1 MKRTI
6 QYLSILAL
14 AALATASC
22 QKMAEEFT
30 EKMES
35 NRFEGKT
42 VVLHASWA
50 NETSSKTAVQED
62 GVSVWWTTGEEI
74 NVFHGTAYAGKFT
87 SNNEEAA
94 PHAEFT
100 GILDRLDGTFENEND
115 VFWAVYPY
123 NENNY
128 FNGETV
134 TIAVPS
140 AQTASEGTFADKLFP
155 AVAKSSGTDLKFY
168 NVCGGA
174 CFTVATEGIRSITFI
189 GKNNE
194 PMAGML
200 AVSMDD
206 NGRPVV
212 QSVYSAATQV
222 KVYAPSIEGFEPGKK
237 YYAVIVPQSMQNGL
251 TVEYRTATKIATL
264 ELGSV
269 NVVRGK
275 FGLLTARDANLNF
288 EDLTDIPVDRLAFA
302 DANFAEYVFSN
313 FDTDG
318 NDELS
323 VEECEAVTSMSFN
336 TNEITSL
343 EGIKYFTNLVELGC
357 YGTQEYNSSTGQYE
371 IKGQLTSIDLSANTK
386 LLYLDCGLNQIKEL
400 NISGLTELQCLYCN
414 YNQLSSLD
422 VSHNTELVDFSCY
435 GNNIESF
442 DLSNNIKLQSL
453 NISSNLLSSIDVSN
467 LSELYYFN
475 CSGNR
480 LENLDISHN
489 TSLQYLYCWECGLTS
504 LDVSNNPILYSL
516 ECNRNE
522 LSGIDV
528 SHNPELHYLY
538 IWNNALGSLDVTANP
553 ELRELDCDNCG
564 LTSLDL
570 SNSPNLE
577 YLYCARNNFTA
588 IDVSDKPNL
597 YYLNCTQCW
606 LTSLDLSN
614 NPGLLYLNCSY
625 NNFSELD
632 VSNNTKLYTL
642 NCRYCE
648 NLTTLYLLEGQSIQ
662 SLYMS
667 DWTQIVYLLPSL
679 YKSDFEDIAFANY
692 IFETFDKN
700 GDGALSDAERKDI
713 NEIYIDKSQVASV
726 KGIEFFPNLG
736 KLIVKNSQLAS
747 IDLSGNYLWYLD
759 ISGNKIK
766 SLDITGQN
774 ELYFLHCNSNQIS
787 ELDLSWNNY
796 LRVLDFSG
804 NQISAIDLSKNGELQ
819 NLWCSS
825 NGLTNLEL
833 SANPKIEVLYCDD
846 NAFTELDFSS
856 NLLLKILICD
866 NNASLGTV
874 WVAKGHTFDKLVKD
888 DTTNIDYKSSGD
900 GGKSEGFENGNS
912 GNWD

>member
-22 QKMAEEFT
+22 QKMAEELT

-100 GILDRLDGTFENEND
+100 GILDRLDGTFENDND

-222 KVYAPSIEGFEPGKK
+222 KVYAPTIEGFEPGKK

-269 NVVRGK
+269 NVLRGK
-275 FGLLTARDANLNF
+275 FGLLTARDANLDF
-288 EDLTDIPVDRLAFA
+288 EDMTDIPVDRFAFA
-302 DANFAEYVFSN
+302 DANFAEYVFST

-323 VEECEAVTSMSFN
+323 VEEREAVTWMDFC
-336 TNEITSL
+336 TDEITSL
-343 EGIKYFTNLVELGC
+343 GGIKLFTNLEGLSC
-357 YGTQEYNSSTGQYE
+357 YGSREYNSSTRQYE
-371 IKGQLTSIDLSANTK
+371 SKGQLTSIDISANTK
-386 LLYLDCGLNQIKEL
+386 LTYLDCYANQIEELDVSGLNKL
-400 NISGLTELQCLYCN
+400 AYLYCR
-414 YNQLSSLD
+414 YNKLSSLD
-422 VSHNTELVDFSCY
+422 VSHNTELIRLYCNYNRIESLDFS
-435 GNNIESF
+435 NNVKLKSL
-442 DLSNNIKLQSL
+442 DLAN
-453 NISSNLLSSIDVSN
+453 NLLSAINLSSLSELLELSCSANRLESLDISANENLNTLYCSSNNLGHIDVSHN
-467 LSELYYFN
+467 AFLSDLSCYN
-475 CSGNR
+475 
-480 LENLDISHN
+480 
-489 TSLQYLYCWECGLTS
+489 CGLTS
-504 LDVSNNPILYSL
+504 LDISNNPELVYLQCYDNALTGIDVSNNPKL
-516 ECNRNE
+516 E
-522 LSGIDV
+522 I
-528 SHNPELHYLY
+528 LY
-538 IWNNALGSLDVTANP
+538 IWYNMIGALDVTANP
-553 ELRELDCDNCG
+553 ELRRLDCENCG

-570 SNSPNLE
+570 SKNPKLE
-577 YLYCARNNFTA
+577 YLYCRGN
-588 IDVSDKPNL
+588 
-597 YYLNCTQCW
+597 Y
-606 LTSLDLSN
+606 
-614 NPGLLYLNCSY
+614 
-625 NNFSELD
+625 FSELD
-632 VSNNTKLYTL
+632 VSNNL
-642 NCRYCE
+642 NICHLVCTNCE
-648 NLTTLYLLEGQSIQ
+648 DLSSLYLLEGQSIET
-662 SLYMS
+662 LYKD
-667 DWTQIVYLLPSL
+667 DWTEIVYVHPL
-679 YKSDFEDIAFANY
+679 YKSDFEDVAFANY
-692 IFETFDKN
+692 IFETFDED
-700 GDGALSDAERKDI
+700 GDGVISDKERRNI
-713 NEIYIDKSQVASV
+713 NAIEINNSQVASV
-726 KGIEFFPNLG
+726 KGIEFLPNLAS
-736 KLIVKNSQLAS
+736 LTVKNSQLSS
-747 IDLSGNYLWYLD
+747 IDLSGNNLWQLV
-759 ISGNKIK
+759 IPGNKIK
-766 SLDITGQN
+766 SLDLSGQTM
-774 ELYFLHCNSNQIS
+774 LYNLDCSSNNISDLDLSSQFILNYLDCSSNSIS
-787 ELDLSWNNY
+787 ELDLSNNNN
-796 LRVLDFSG
+796 LVFLNFSG
-804 NQISAIDLSKNGELQ
+804 NQISSIDLTGKGELLR
-819 NLWCSS
+819 LWCSS
-825 NGLTNLEL
+825 NGLTKLDL
-833 SANPKIEVLYCDD
+833 SANPKIEQLYCDG

-856 NLLLKILICD
+856 NLRLKTLVCND
-866 NNASLGTV
+866 NASLTTV
-874 WVAKGHTFDKLVKD
+874 WVAKGHTFDSLVKD
-888 DTTNIDYKSSGD
+888 ENTIIDYKSSGE
-900 GGKSEGFENGNS
+900 GGKSEGFENGDE
-912 GNWD
+912 GDWD